1 MAISA
6 EDVFKETMS
15 ADLMRASD
23 ARAEE
28 LLNEWCSIRAELP
41 ADVQERLNAKRQ
53 ARLSLNSDITQ
64 NTDD

>member
-15 ADLMRASD
+15 ADLIRASD

-41 ADVQERLNAKRQ
+41 AVVQERLNAKRQ
-53 ARLSLNSDITQ
+53 ARLHLNSEITR